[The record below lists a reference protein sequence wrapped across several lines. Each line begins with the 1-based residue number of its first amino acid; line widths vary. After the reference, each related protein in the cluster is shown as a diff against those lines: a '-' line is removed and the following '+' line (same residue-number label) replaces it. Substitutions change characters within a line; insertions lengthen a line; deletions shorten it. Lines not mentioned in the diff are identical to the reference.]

1 MPSIREIRQR
11 IRSVK
16 NTAKITKAMQMVAS
30 SKMRRSQERVEQA
43 RPFAE
48 QIRELVARMAAAASN
63 NDDLGEDLALLKQRP
78 VKNIGI
84 VLISPDRGLSG
95 ALPSNINRQASHTAL
110 DESNRLA
117 EQGRKP
123 GVEFVAVGKKGR
135 DFILRTEQKMI
146 AEFTDY
152 GDRPGMSDAS
162 AIAQVAVD
170 AFLKGEVDV
179 VFLIYAKFVN
189 TATQTPIT
197 VQLLPVKPPEAE
209 DKEDKEQAGGEA
221 AEYIYEPNEQELFKA
236 LLPRYVDVQ
245 IYQAL
250 LEAIA
255 SQYSAQ
261 MVSMKNAT
269 DNANDLVQ
277 DLTLTYNKVRQAAIT
292 TQILEVVAGSEAL

>member
-1 MPSIREIRQR
+1 MPSTREIRQR

-30 SKMRRSQERVEQA
+30 SKMRRSQDRVEKA

-48 QIRELVARMAAAASN
+48 QIRELVTRMATASN
-63 NDDLGEDLALLKQRP
+63 SDDMGEDLALLQQRP

-84 VLISPDRGLSG
+84 VLISPDRGLCG
-95 ALPSNINRQASHTAL
+95 ALPSNINRQATHTAL

-117 EQGRKP
+117 ERGQKP
-123 GVEFVAVGKKGR
+123 GINFVAVGKKGR
-135 DFILRTEQKMI
+135 DFILRTEQHMI

-152 GDRPGMSDAS
+152 GDHPGMADAT

-170 AFLKGEVDV
+170 AFLKEEVDV

-189 TATQTPIT
+189 TATQTPVT
-197 VQLLPVKPPEAE
+197 LQLLPVQPPEAE
-209 DKEDKEQAGGEA
+209 EKEQAGPT

>member
-30 SKMRRSQERVEQA
+30 SKLRRSQERVEQA

-48 QIRELVARMAAAASN
+48 QIRELVARLATAAST
-63 NDDLGEDLALLKQRP
+63 NDDLGEDLALLRQRP

-84 VLISPDRGLSG
+84 VLISSDRGLSG
-95 ALPSNINRQASHTAL
+95 ALPSNINRQATHTAL

-117 EQGRKP
+117 EHGQRP
-123 GVEFVAVGKKGR
+123 GVDFVAVGKKGR
-135 DFILRTEQKMI
+135 DFVLRTEQHLL

-152 GDRPGMSDAS
+152 GDHPGMSEAS

-170 AFLKGEVDV
+170 AFLKEEVDV

-189 TATQTPIT
+189 TATQTPVT
-197 VQLLPVKPPEAE
+197 LQLLPVRPPEVEEKEEKGAE
-209 DKEDKEQAGGEA
+209 
-221 AEYIYEPNEQELFKA
+221 AEYIYEPSEQELFKA

-261 MVSMKNAT
+261 MVAMKNAT

-292 TQILEVVAGSEAL
+292 TQILEVVAGAEAL

>member
-30 SKMRRSQERVEQA
+30 SKLRRSQERVEQA

-48 QIRELVARMAAAASN
+48 QIRDLVARLSTAASN

-84 VLISPDRGLSG
+84 VLISSDRGLSG
-95 ALPSNINRQASHTAL
+95 ALPSNINRQAGHTAL

-117 EQGRKP
+117 ENGQKP
-123 GVEFVAVGKKGR
+123 GVNFVAVGKKGR
-135 DFILRTEQKMI
+135 DFVLRTEQHLL

-152 GDRPGMSDAS
+152 GDHPGMGDAS
-162 AIAQVAVD
+162 AIAQVAMD
-170 AFLKGEVDV
+170 AFLHGEVDV

-189 TATQTPIT
+189 TATQTPVT
-197 VQLLPVKPPEAE
+197 VQLLPVRPPEVEEKEEKGAE
-209 DKEDKEQAGGEA
+209 

-261 MVSMKNAT
+261 MVAMKNAT

-292 TQILEVVAGSEAL
+292 TQILEVVAGAEAL

>member
-84 VLISPDRGLSG
+84 VLISPDRGLCG
-95 ALPSNINRQASHTAL
+95 ALPSNINRQATHTAL

-135 DFILRTEQKMI
+135 DFILRTEQNMI

-189 TATQTPIT
+189 TATQTPVT

-209 DKEDKEQAGGEA
+209 ETDKTGEA
-221 AEYIYEPNEQELFKA
+221 TEYIYEPNEQELFKA

>member
-48 QIRELVARMAAAASN
+48 QIRALVSRLAKAAAN

-84 VLISPDRGLSG
+84 VLISPDRGLCG
-95 ALPSNINRQASHTAL
+95 ALPSNINRQASRTAM

-117 EQGRKP
+117 EDGQKP
-123 GVEFVAVGKKGR
+123 GIDFVAVGKKGR
-135 DFILRTEQKMI
+135 DFVLRTEQHLL

-152 GDRPGMSDAS
+152 GDHPSMSDAS
-162 AIAQVAVD
+162 AIARVAMD
-170 AFLKGEVDV
+170 AFLQGDVDV
-179 VFLIYAKFVN
+179 VYLIYAKFVN
-189 TATQTPIT
+189 TATQTPT
-197 VQLLPVKPPEAE
+197 VVQLLPVQPPEIDE
-209 DKEDKEQAGGEA
+209 TEQSGAD

-236 LLPRYVDVQ
+236 LLPRYVEVQ

-261 MVSMKNAT
+261 MVAMKNAT

-292 TQILEVVAGSEAL
+292 TQILEVVAGAEAL

>member
-84 VLISPDRGLSG
+84 VLISPDRGLCG
-95 ALPSNINRQASHTAL
+95 ALPSNINRQATHTAL

-135 DFILRTEQKMI
+135 DFILRTEQNMI

-152 GDRPGMSDAS
+152 GDHPSMSDAT

-189 TATQTPIT
+189 TGTQTPVT

-209 DKEDKEQAGGEA
+209 QTEQTGKA

-261 MVSMKNAT
+261 MISMKNAT

-292 TQILEVVAGSEAL
+292 TQILEVVAGAEAL